1 MGNLVHVDCGN
12 GIEYEYIEYEYEYW
26 DTMGANTPLLE
37 HLLSIY
43 AHS

>member
-12 GIEYEYIEYEYEYW
+12 GVEYGGPHANYW

-43 AHS
+43 TQS

>member
-1 MGNLVHVDCGN
+1 MENLVHVDCGN
-12 GIEYEYIEYEYEYW
+12 GVEYGGPRANYW

-43 AHS
+43 AQS